1 MSLLVRIL
9 TDIFVVLFMLWL
21 SRARLRK
28 RPYPERDIL
37 AYPPILLV
45 FGIIYFLFFLGFAV
59 LMLLTIPNSAERLK
73 FFLLFVAFSLGGL
86 PIIAASL
93 FERHRVSALGIE
105 YSPLLGVGS
114 GGYLPWSEVRRVKFS
129 SFMRWFILEG
139 YDGTKVRISVMMM
152 GLPEFARYLLA
163 SVAPEA
169 IGTRALHLLQQ
180 TAYGFPPK
188 LWG

>member
-1 MSLLVRIL
+1 MSLVVHIL
-9 TDIFVVLFMLWL
+9 TDVFVVLFMLWL
-21 SRARLRK
+21 SRARLRR
-28 RPYPERDIL
+28 RPYHERDIL

-45 FGIIYFLFFLGFAV
+45 FGIIYLLLFLGFAV
-59 LMLLTIPNSAERLK
+59 LILLTTSGAERLK
-73 FFLLFVAFSLGGL
+73 FFLLSVAFSLGGL

-93 FERHRVSALGIE
+93 FEKHRVSALGIE

-169 IGTRALHLLQQ
+169 IEARALHLLQQ
-180 TAYGFPPK
+180 TAYGFPPR